1 TALLKGE
8 IIEEYADD
16 RRGESCLILEFDT
29 KFDNDEDITEF
40 LDLYQARRPSY
51 EQKRVNIDFP
61 VWMIEALEKEA
72 KRLGVTSDSIIKLWL
87 AERLDKKV
95 ITG

>member
-1 TALLKGE
+1 MKAE
-8 IIEEYADD
+8 
-16 RRGESCLILEFDT
+16 EFDS

-40 LDLYQARRPSY
+40 LDLSQVHRPGY
-51 EQKRVNIDFP
+51 EQKRMNIDFP

-87 AERLDKKV
+87 AERLDKMV
-95 ITG
+95 ITD